1 MQLLSELNARPK
13 GAPIQITRTRR
24 KAVIDEIGSVIT
36 LYDETLRLELTLP
49 SVIRGLK
56 DKLIQA
62 KAALTQAFA
71 PPFRGWCYV
80 A

>member
-1 MQLLSELNARPK
+1 MRFLSELNPRSNPTL
-13 GAPIQITRTRR
+13 IRLVHTRR
-24 KAVIDEIGSVIT
+24 KAVMDETQNMIT
-36 LYDETLRLELTLP
+36 LYEETLRLTITLP

-56 DKLIQA
+56 DNLTQS
-62 KAALTQAFA
+62 KAALAQAFA

>member
-1 MQLLSELNARPK
+1 MRLLSELNARPK

-36 LYDETLRLELTLP
+36 LYDETLRLEITLP

-56 DKLIQA
+56 DKLAHYKTVLAQV
-62 KAALTQAFA
+62 FA
-71 PPFRGWCYV
+71 SPFRGWCYV

>member
-13 GAPIQITRTRR
+13 GAPIQITHTRR

-36 LYDETLRLELTLP
+36 LYDETLRLEITLP
-49 SVIRGLK
+49 SISQGFQ
-56 DKLIQA
+56 DKLTHYKTVLA
-62 KAALTQAFA
+62 QAFA
-71 PPFRGWCYV
+71 SPFRGWCYV